1 MEPSKNEPPYA
12 ALIGIDWADQ
22 QHDYCLGVVSS
33 DTVEIGVIASRPEDV
48 AAWINR
54 HERPQDPRL
63 VEGSIEKTRVKFHAN
78 DGVNLYGQQVDGV
91 LIGQGTGS

>member
-1 MEPSKNEPPYA
+1 MRRAPTCHVSIYSRASGKPGS
-12 ALIGIDWADQ
+12 LSDQ
-22 QHDYCLGVVSS
+22 Q
-33 DTVEIGVIASRPEDV
+33 AWDV